1 VTSISPSRDAY
12 SFLAQC
18 DKRVTPS
25 KERAA
30 GYKVGRFSHG
40 RDGPSKQSATR
51 KANCTDDLVF
61 VGERRPGTIATSNDR
76 YRAESQ
82 SEQFARFPG
91 QIAVS
96 PTSPALTSVTSCC
109 RGTHRHRQHQLKKNH
124 AYHQRRNYSAGTQDR
139 IAEMQRRAAER
150 AEFALESSPNGH
162 KHR

>member
-1 VTSISPSRDAY
+1 M
-12 SFLAQC
+12 
-18 DKRVTPS
+18 TPA
-25 KERAA
+25 KIGRA

-61 VGERRPGTIATSNDR
+61 VGERRLAQLPPPTIHIVPNPNPSNSLVLP
-76 YRAESQ
+76 A
-82 SEQFARFPG
+82 PG

-96 PTSPALTSVTSCC
+96 PTSPALTSVTGCC

-124 AYHQRRNYSAGTQDR
+124 ANHQRRNYSAGTQDR

-150 AEFALESSPNGH
+150 AEFALESLFGETGGRAKGKQSRAKP
-162 KHR
+162 KRRL